1 MKINERAGQGAA
13 RRRWPVLEPPHP
25 RSNQRH
31 RPNLLRRRAWHIL
44 EAPTAEQ
51 PAVES
56 EEAIGPKPPDDAT
69 VNFVL
74 DLTLRIGEVQMSS
87 GAGASDVTATI
98 LALTSALGL
107 PHCEVDV
114 IFTSITVTCHRGTD
128 LAPVTALRVV
138 RTRSLDYT
146 RLTETEALVRQIV
159 RGNTG
164 AEEAVT
170 ELDRITSAPHP
181 YARWTATAAWGG
193 LAGFITLLLGGGLDI
208 ALVAVVIS
216 AAIDRIGRLLNKVN
230 LPFFFQQVVGGLI
243 ATLSAMIIVSSNIL
257 TTDRPTLV
265 VAAAV
270 TVLLSG
276 LSTVSAVQDGITGYY
291 VTASGRTMETA
302 LMSAGLI
309 AGVVLALR
317 IAVMLE
323 LPRTPLP
330 DVPISTA
337 QDLPI
342 IVIGGAGAAA
352 CFALASY
359 SKLRAMLVAA
369 AAGAIGAL
377 VYGALILATLDAV
390 SASAIA
396 ATLVGF
402 CGGVMARRLKVTP
415 LVVAVS
421 GITPLL
427 PGLSTYRGLY
437 QLAVVPGGNISTLMT
452 AVAVGLALAAGVVL
466 GEYLAQPVR
475 TGLGRL
481 ERRLSGPR
489 LAGPM
494 EPTERRL
501 E

>member
-1 MKINERAGQGAA
+1 VKIGERTNGGVAS
-13 RRRWPVLEPPHP
+13 RWPLLEPPAQRP
-25 RSNQRH
+25 RTH
-31 RPNLLRRRAWHIL
+31 RPDVLRRRPWHVL
-44 EAPTAEQ
+44 EAPTGEF
-51 PAVES
+51 PAVDA
-56 EEAIGPKPPDDAT
+56 EEAMGPRLPDDAT

-74 DLTLRIGEVQMSS
+74 DLSLRIGEVQMAS

-98 LALTSALGL
+98 IAIAGALGL

-138 RTRSLDYT
+138 RSRGLDYT
-146 RLTETEALVRQIV
+146 RLTETEKLVRKIV
-159 RGNTG
+159 RGHMG
-164 AEEAVT
+164 AEQAQT
-170 ELDRITSAPHP
+170 ELERITSAAHP
-181 YARWTATAAWGG
+181 YPRWVATLAWGG
-193 LAGFITLLLGGGLDI
+193 VAAFITILLGGGFDV
-208 ALVAVVIS
+208 ALVALAIS
-216 AAIDRIGRLLNKVN
+216 AVIDRIGRYVN
-230 LPFFFQQVVGGLI
+230 RYSLPFFFQQVLGGLI
-243 ATLSAMIIVSSNIL
+243 ATLSAMAIVSSDVL

-265 VAAAV
+265 VAAAL

-276 LSTVSAVQDGITGYY
+276 LSTVSAVQDAITGYN
-291 VTASGRTMETA
+291 VTAAGRTMETV

-317 IAVMLE
+317 IAVMLG

-330 DVPISTA
+330 EITGSTP
-337 QDLPI
+337 QQLPL
-342 IVIGGAGAAA
+342 VVLGGTGASA

-359 SKLRAMLVAA
+359 SKMRATLVAA
-369 AAGAIGAL
+369 AAGAIGAA
-377 VYGALILATLDAV
+377 VYGSLTLARLDGV
-390 SASAIA
+390 SSSAIA

-402 CGGVMARRLKVTP
+402 CGGVLARRLGVTP

-437 QLAVVPGGNISTLMT
+437 QIGVEPGGDLSALMT
-452 AVAVGLALAAGVVL
+452 AVAIGLALAAGVVL
-466 GEYLAQPVR
+466 GEWLAQPVR

-481 ERRLSGPR
+481 ERRFAGPR
-489 LAGPM
+489 MAGPL
-494 EPTERRL
+494 EPADRRL